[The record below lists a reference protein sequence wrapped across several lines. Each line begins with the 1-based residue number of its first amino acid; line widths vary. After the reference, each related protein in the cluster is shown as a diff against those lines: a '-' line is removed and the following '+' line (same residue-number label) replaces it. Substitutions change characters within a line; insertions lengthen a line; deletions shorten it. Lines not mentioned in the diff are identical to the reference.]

1 MLAKTRAP
9 SRGMG
14 EKVLPSELLIPAVR
28 YPLVTGDSE
37 PWVLSRDVRELATG
51 RKEN

>member
-1 MLAKTRAP
+1 MKKLF
-9 SRGMG
+9 
-14 EKVLPSELLIPAVR
+14 LPSELLIPAVR

-37 PWVLSRDVRELATG
+37 PHTPQPWVLSRDVRELATG